1 MDLQTKTRYNKV
13 ELLETYWNRTYEFVK
28 EKALKMNDKH
38 TTTLLIKIME
48 IPAEV
53 KKELLLQYIKSC
65 REVYAIAFFQWRY
78 RYPSTM
84 PRSKEDLSVLN
95 NERIDHLA
103 SLFKKRQ
110 RLQADGSKSNGL
122 YRHFL

>member
-53 KKELLLQYIKSC
+53 KRELLLQYVKSC
-65 REVYAIAFFQWRY
+65 REVYAIAFF
-78 RYPSTM
+78 
-84 PRSKEDLSVLN
+84 
-95 NERIDHLA
+95 
-103 SLFKKRQ
+103 
-110 RLQADGSKSNGL
+110 
-122 YRHFL
+122 